1 MAKFL
6 RGEEMQEI
14 LISMLQ
20 DFIEEGTKEIF
31 ERDFPEKITGQDRDH
46 YMRLFCVKFSGYF
59 KMLAREI

>member
-14 LISMLQ
+14 LVSMLQ

-31 ERDFPEKITGQDRDH
+31 ERDFPEKITEQERGH